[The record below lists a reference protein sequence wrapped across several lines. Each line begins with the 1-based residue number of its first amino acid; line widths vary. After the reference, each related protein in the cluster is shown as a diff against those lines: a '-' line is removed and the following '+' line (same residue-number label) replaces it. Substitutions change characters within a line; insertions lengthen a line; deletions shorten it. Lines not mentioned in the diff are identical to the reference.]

1 MLRENFAGRG
11 CGRKWVTMAVLVSGI
26 TVSAISGAASNEIA
40 GNYAWQFRSVAD
52 RALALATLEAMA
64 RRAAGGY
71 GTSNN
76 YYNTYINGDQVNCSV
91 QAQAVGNSGTTG
103 VTGAASSPAL
113 ANTPNIFAQATG
125 SSLAAQ
131 GFPSAGGG
139 TLNTPLNST
148 QTNNSSPQSASVS
161 ATTSA
166 LNGSGMNASNGRLSQ
181 SVLNSQGNAS
191 SPQTATVNG
200 STACARAGSAR

>member
-1 MLRENFAGRG
+1 MLVRYSKRNSLIRTLPIAPVFA
-11 CGRKWVTMAVLVSGI
+11 CIVAASVSG
-26 TVSAISGAASNEIA
+26 GAAANEIG

-52 RALALATLEAMA
+52 RALALAQLEAMA

-71 GTSNN
+71 GSSNN

-91 QAQAVGNSGTTG
+91 SAQAVGNSGTTG

-125 SSLAAQ
+125 SSVAAQ

-139 TLNTPLNST
+139 SLNAPLNST

-166 LNGSGMNASNGRLSQ
+166 LNSSGMNASNGRLSQ
-181 SVLNSQGNAS
+181 SVLNTQGNTS

-200 STACARAGSAR
+200 STACARAGSSR